1 MYTEEKVFKI
11 FDIFP
16 FCRHYY
22 MKGQKREE
30 KTMFTKMVKNYRNSK
45 AEREIT
51 RHRVNMI
58 FISYITA

>member
-1 MYTEEKVFKI
+1 
-11 FDIFP
+11 
-16 FCRHYY
+16 
-22 MKGQKREE
+22 
-30 KTMFTKMVKNYRNSK
+30 MFTKMVKNYRNSK